1 MTDRA
6 PPSRFTEFAPDRPR
20 RFWTNVEVV
29 PHVRGFAV
37 ALDGRVP
44 RSPAGA
50 ELVLPTE
57 ALAHLSAEEWA
68 AVGELVE
75 PATMPATRLAFTAID
90 RIPAVRAETADE
102 IAAYAGS
109 DALCYLAEGPSGL
122 VERQAREWGPWRDWA
137 ARELGVTLVPAEGI
151 VHRAQDAAALARV
164 RELAL
169 ALDDFGLAALA
180 LATPLLGS
188 AVLALALQRGVLEAE
203 AAFDLSRL
211 EEDHQER
218 QWGVD
223 AEAAERTAARRAEAV
238 LLGRWFRGLA

>member
-20 RFWTNVEVV
+20 RFWTAVDVV
-29 PHVRGFAV
+29 ARDAGFAV
-37 ALDGRVP
+37 TLDDRVP
-44 RSPAGA
+44 KSPAGSD
-50 ELVLPTE
+50 LFLPTE
-57 ALAHLSAEEWA
+57 PLARLSAEEWA

-102 IAAYAGS
+102 VAAWAGS
-109 DALCYLAEGPSGL
+109 DALCYLAEGPSSL
-122 VERQAREWGPWRDWA
+122 VERQAREWAPWRDWA

-151 VHRAQDAAALARV
+151 VHRAQEPAALARV

-188 AVLALALQRGVLEAE
+188 AVLALALQRGALGAE

>member
-20 RFWTNVEVV
+20 RFWIAVEVV
-29 PHVRGFAV
+29 PHARGFAV

-57 ALAHLSAEEWA
+57 ALARLSAEEWA

-75 PATMPATRLAFTAID
+75 PAAMPATRLAFTAID
-90 RIPAVRAETADE
+90 RIAAVRAETADE

-122 VERQAREWGPWRDWA
+122 VQRQAREWAPWRGWA

-151 VHRAQDAAALARV
+151 VHRAQDPAALARV

-188 AVLALALQRGVLEAE
+188 AVLALALQRGVLEAG

>member
-20 RFWTNVEVV
+20 RFWTAVDVV
-29 PHVRGFAV
+29 AREGGFAV
-37 ALDGRVP
+37 TLDGRIP
-44 RSPAGA
+44 KSPAKAG
-50 ELVLPTE
+50 LVLPTE
-57 ALAHLSAEEWA
+57 ALARLSAEEWA
-68 AVGELVE
+68 AVGELVD

-122 VERQAREWGPWRDWA
+122 VERQARAWSPWRDWA
-137 ARELGVTLVPAEGI
+137 ARELGVALVPAEGI
-151 VHRAQDAAALARV
+151 VHRAQDPAALVRV

-188 AVLALALQRGVLEAE
+188 AVLALALQRGALDAD

-223 AEAAERTAARRAEAV
+223 AEASDRTAARRAEAV

>member
-1 MTDRA
+1 MTDRP

-20 RFWTNVEVV
+20 RFWTAVDVV
-29 PHVRGFAV
+29 AREGGFAV
-37 ALDGRVP
+37 TLDGRVP
-44 RSPAGA
+44 KSPAKA

-57 ALAHLSAEEWA
+57 ALARLSAEEWA
-68 AVGELVE
+68 AVGELVD
-75 PATMPATRLAFTAID
+75 PATMPATRLAFTAVD

-122 VERQAREWGPWRDWA
+122 VERQAREWAPWRDWA
-137 ARELGVTLVPAEGI
+137 AQELGVALVPAEGI
-151 VHRAQDAAALARV
+151 VHRAQDPAALARV

-188 AVLALALQRGVLEAE
+188 AVLALALQRGALDADV
-203 AAFDLSRL
+203 AFDLSRL

-218 QWGVD
+218 QWGID

-238 LLGRWFRGLA
+238 LLGRWFKGLA

>member
-20 RFWTNVEVV
+20 RFWTAVDVV
-29 PHVRGFAV
+29 PRDGGFAV
-37 ALDGRVP
+37 TLDGRVP
-44 RSPAGA
+44 KSPAKA

-57 ALAHLSAEEWA
+57 ALAQISAEEWA
-68 AVGELVE
+68 AVGEMVD

-109 DALCYLAEGPSGL
+109 DALCYLAEGPLSF
-122 VERQAREWGPWRDWA
+122 VERQARAWSPWRDWA
-137 ARELGVTLVPAEGI
+137 ARELGVALVPAEGI
-151 VHRAQDAAALARV
+151 VHRAQDPAALARV

-188 AVLALALQRGVLEAE
+188 AVLALALQRGALDAD

-223 AEAAERTAARRAEAV
+223 AEAAERIAARRAEAV
-238 LLGRWFRGLA
+238 LLGRWFKCLG

>member
-6 PPSRFTEFAPDRPR
+6 SPSRFTEFAPDRPR
-20 RFWTNVEVV
+20 RFWTAVDVV
-29 PHVRGFAV
+29 ARDAGFAV
-37 ALDGRVP
+37 TLDDRVP
-44 RSPAGA
+44 KSPAGSD
-50 ELVLPTE
+50 LFLPTE
-57 ALAHLSAEEWA
+57 PLARLSAEEWA

-75 PATMPATRLAFTAID
+75 PATMPATRLAFTSID

-102 IAAYAGS
+102 IAAWAGS

-122 VERQAREWGPWRDWA
+122 VERQAREWVPWRDWA

-151 VHRAQDAAALARV
+151 VHRAQDPAALARV

-203 AAFDLSRL
+203 AAFDFSRL

-218 QWGVD
+218 QWGVE